1 MSKMSKFALGF
12 GAAALAGLLAGAP
25 LDADEAHAWSLEEA
39 AKPYAGTE
47 VRGICDGYAPCMAYV
62 ALTEE
67 FEQLTGIKVNFEIA
81 DLAAIQT
88 QFLTDQITESQ
99 YYDLVEVVSFSTGV
113 FPAHGFVY
121 DWSTFTDNLA
131 LKDPEVSFA
140 TDLVPAL
147 YEVSTLYDGNLYS
160 IPTKFVLA
168 FMVYRHDLATDEE
181 KANFEAANGYPMPLP
196 PTTWQHYHDLA
207 AFYTRGKGE
216 TLAGQVLEKDFYGTI
231 VPFKRHL
238 AVLYDYERILLNMG
252 GRYLDE
258 NGNVVI
264 DEGDAA
270 VEALE
275 FMLSLRPYSNP
286 GYMEATWDE
295 EYSEMCAGNLFLM
308 FTWGD
313 TTPYLE
319 IPEDCPGSAGKM
331 TYFAHPGMG
340 LSIAEANNWM
350 IPKSA
355 KNPEAAFLF
364 VQWIN
369 REDIQARTMPAGGN
383 PTRSD
388 VYAMPEWSDPNWVN
402 IQRDQLYHSLV
413 ENNKLVPRPN
423 PPTWL
428 AWTEIFTE
436 ELSNSGA
443 GNQDAA
449 TTIANIAER
458 MRDVAEQ

>member
-1 MSKMSKFALGF
+1 MFKISRLALGA
-12 GAAALAGLLAGAP
+12 GAAALAVAIAGTH
-25 LDADEAHAWSLEEA
+25 LDADEVHAWSLEEA

-47 VRGICDGYAPCMAYV
+47 VRGICDGYASCMAYIG
-62 ALTEE
+62 LTEE
-67 FEQLTGIKVNFEIA
+67 FEQLTGIKVQFDVS

-88 QFLTDQITESQ
+88 QFLADQITESQ

-113 FPAHGFVY
+113 FPAHGFVH
-121 DWSTFTDNLA
+121 DWSVFTENAA
-131 LKDPEVSFA
+131 LKDPEVNFA
-140 TDLVPAL
+140 SDLVPAL

-160 IPTKFVLA
+160 VPTKFVLA
-168 FMVYRHDLATDEE
+168 FMVYRNDLITDEE
-181 KANFEAANGYPMPLP
+181 KANYEATYGYPMPLP
-196 PTTWQHYHDLA
+196 PTEWKHYGNLA
-207 AFYTRGKGE
+207 AFYTRKEGE
-216 TLAGQVLEKDFYGTI
+216 TLAGKVLEKDFYGTI

-238 AVLYDYERILLNMG
+238 TVLYDFERILINMG
-252 GRYLDE
+252 GRYTDE
-258 NGNVVI
+258 NGDVVI
-264 DEGDAA
+264 DQGDAA
-270 VEALE
+270 VKALE

-355 KNPEAAFLF
+355 KNPDAAYLF

-369 REDIQARTMPAGGN
+369 RKDLQARTMPEGSN

-388 VYAMPEWSDPNWVN
+388 VYAMPEWSDPTWVN
-402 IQRDQLYHSLV
+402 IQREKLYRWLE
-413 ENNKLVPRPN
+413 ENDKLLPRPN

-428 AWTEIFTE
+428 AWSEIFVE
-436 ELSNSGA
+436 ELSNTGA

-449 TTIANIAER
+449 TAIANIAER
-458 MRDVAEQ
+458 MREVAAQ

>member
-1 MSKMSKFALGF
+1 MLRETRYSLWV
-12 GAAALAGLLAGAP
+12 GAAALAAVLAVGTIGA
-25 LDADEAHAWSLEEA
+25 DKAQAWSLEEA

-47 VRGICDGYAPCMAYV
+47 VRGICDGYAPCMSYV
-62 ALTEE
+62 DLTAE
-67 FEQLTGIKVNFEIA
+67 FEEITGIKVNFDIS

-113 FPAHGFVY
+113 FPAQGFVH
-121 DWSTFTDNLA
+121 DWSTFTGNSA
-131 LKDPEVSFA
+131 LKDPEVNYEA
-140 TDLVPAL
+140 DLVPAL

-160 IPTKFVLA
+160 VPTKYVLA
-168 FMVYRHDLATDEE
+168 FMVYRHDLVNDEE
-181 KANFEAANGYPMPLP
+181 MTNFKAAHGYDMPLP
-196 PTTWQHYHDLA
+196 PTTWGQYRDLA
-207 AFYTRGKGE
+207 AFYTRKKGE
-216 TLAGQVLEKDFYGTI
+216 TMAGQVLENDFYGTI

-252 GRYLDE
+252 GRYTDE
-258 NGNVVI
+258 NGNVAI

-270 VEALE
+270 VKALE
-275 FMLSLRPYSNP
+275 FMLSLRPYSTL

-295 EYSEMCAGNLFLM
+295 EYSEMCNGNVFIM

-319 IPEDCPGSAGKM
+319 IPGDCPGSAGKM
-331 TYFAHPGMG
+331 TYFAHPGAG
-340 LSIAEANNWM
+340 LSFAEANNWM

-355 KNPEAAFLF
+355 KNPEAAYLF
-364 VQWIN
+364 AQWIN
-369 REDIQARTMPAGGN
+369 RKDIQARTMPMGGN

-388 VYAMPEWSDPNWVN
+388 VYTMPEWSDPSWVN
-402 IQRDQLYHSLV
+402 IQRDQLYRWLE
-413 ENNKLVPRPN
+413 ENGKLVARPN
-423 PPTWL
+423 PPAWL

-436 ELSNSGA
+436 ELSNAGA
-443 GNQDAA
+443 GYQDAA

-458 MRDVAEQ
+458 MREAAKQ

>member
-1 MSKMSKFALGF
+1 MSKTNKLALGV
-12 GAAALAGLLAGAP
+12 GAAALAGVLAGAP
-25 LDADEAHAWSLEEA
+25 LDANEAHAWSLEEA
-39 AKPYAGTE
+39 AKPYAGSE
-47 VRGICDGYAPCMAYV
+47 VRGICDGYAPCMSYV
-62 ALTEE
+62 ALTDE

-81 DLAAIQT
+81 DLGAIQT

-99 YYDLVEVVSFSTGV
+99 YYDLVEVISFSTGV

-121 DWSTFTDNLA
+121 DWSTFTDNAA
-131 LKDPEVSFA
+131 LKDPDVNFA
-140 TDLVPAL
+140 SDLIPAL
-147 YEVSTLYDGNLYS
+147 YEVSTLFDGNLYS
-160 IPTKFVLA
+160 VPTKFVLA
-168 FMVYRHDLATDEE
+168 FMVYRHDLVTDEE
-181 KANFEAANGYPMPLP
+181 KANFEAANGYAMPLP

-216 TLAGQVLEKDFYGTI
+216 TLAGQVLESDFYGTI
-231 VPFKRHL
+231 VPFKRHI
-238 AVLYDYERILLNMG
+238 AVLYDYERILINMG
-252 GRYLDE
+252 GRFTDE
-258 NGNVVI
+258 NGNVAI

-270 VEALE
+270 VKALE
-275 FMLSLRPYSNP
+275 FMLSLRPYSSP

-295 EYSEMCAGNLFLM
+295 EYAGMCAGNLFLI

-319 IPEDCPGSAGKM
+319 IPADCPGSVGKM

-364 VQWIN
+364 AQWIN
-369 REDIQARTMPAGGN
+369 RKDIQARTMPAGGN

-388 VYAMPEWSDPNWVN
+388 VYEMPEWSDPTWVN

-413 ENNKLVPRPN
+413 ENDKLLARPN

-428 AWTEIFTE
+428 AWTEILTE
-436 ELSNSGA
+436 ELSNAGA

-449 TTIANIAER
+449 TAIANIAER
-458 MRDVAEQ
+458 MRAAAEQ

>member
-1 MSKMSKFALGF
+1 
-12 GAAALAGLLAGAP
+12 
-25 LDADEAHAWSLEEA
+25 
-39 AKPYAGTE
+39 
-47 VRGICDGYAPCMAYV
+47 
-62 ALTEE
+62 
-67 FEQLTGIKVNFEIA
+67 
-81 DLAAIQT
+81 
-88 QFLTDQITESQ
+88 
-99 YYDLVEVVSFSTGV
+99 
-113 FPAHGFVY
+113 
-121 DWSTFTDNLA
+121 
-131 LKDPEVSFA
+131 
-140 TDLVPAL
+140 
-147 YEVSTLYDGNLYS
+147 
-160 IPTKFVLA
+160 
-168 FMVYRHDLATDEE
+168 
-181 KANFEAANGYPMPLP
+181 
-196 PTTWQHYHDLA
+196 
-207 AFYTRGKGE
+207 
-216 TLAGQVLEKDFYGTI
+216 
-231 VPFKRHL
+231 
-238 AVLYDYERILLNMG
+238 MG
-252 GRYLDE
+252 GRYVDE

-264 DEGDAA
+264 DEGNAA
-270 VEALE
+270 VKALE

-340 LSIAEANNWM
+340 LSMAEANNWM

-413 ENNKLVPRPN
+413 ENNMLVPRPN

-436 ELSNSGA
+436 ELSNAGA

-449 TTIANIAER
+449 TTIANIGER